1 MIFFEKVG
9 CDESVPTMSQK
20 EPSNMMKN
28 VNRPEQIVRVVLAIL
43 FGIPALFAGSWS
55 EWVRVGSG
63 IIAVAFLGTALVG
76 Y

>member
-9 CDESVPTMSQK
+9 CDENVPTMLQK

-28 VNRPEQIVRVVLAIL
+28 VNRPEQIVRVLLAIL
-43 FGIPALFAGSWS
+43 FGIPACFASSWS
-55 EWVRVGSG
+55 EWVRIGSG
-63 IIAVAFLGTALVG
+63 IIAVAFLGTAVVG